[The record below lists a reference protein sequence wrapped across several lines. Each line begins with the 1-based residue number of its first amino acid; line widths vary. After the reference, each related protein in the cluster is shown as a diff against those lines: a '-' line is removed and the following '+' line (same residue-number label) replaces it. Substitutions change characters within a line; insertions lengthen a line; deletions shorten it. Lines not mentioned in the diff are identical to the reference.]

1 MRDAQP
7 AMDPAPATPATV
19 DTDADEDPNEVDG
32 IDVTL
37 IRWCLSLTPEERLDA
52 LQANLNAIVWL
63 RDAAESAS

>member
-1 MRDAQP
+1 MK
-7 AMDPAPATPATV
+7 PAPTTLATV
-19 DTDADEDPNEVDG
+19 DPDAPGDDG

-63 RDAAESAS
+63 RDAAEPAS

>member
-1 MRDAQP
+1 MP
-7 AMDPAPATPATV
+7 
-19 DTDADEDPNEVDG
+19 TDADADATGDDG